1 MIEARPHPT
10 LVEGRDDYSSD
21 AYFKATLFDDGARVD
36 EGVIVFKVD
45 FDCNVRSIN
54 AYINRGNL
62 KYGLRLKC
70 LNTSFFQLFESAEK
84 QMEVNI
90 PAEMVEGRLE
100 LEACIFA
107 PKEFDSFAPGPIN
120 SDYEQQIFS
129 LPKGSQVAICP
140 LPIIPIN
147 HDIVFNPPLNS
158 IIDIRKSQ
166 DEGELSTVVDK
177 NQNRLTIILP
187 VDAYDAWFITRSNR
201 FALRDPL
208 ANILVFPVLV
218 DAVYYLLN
226 KNNDQLE
233 EELNETKW
241 ARQLDHFLQSPYS
254 LQELRTNRE
263 NVYSAI
269 ENLLSNPVRKT
280 LLNLKEFAEM
290 SDPQQRN

>member
-10 LVEGRDDYSSD
+10 LLEGRDDYNSD
-21 AYFKATLFDDGARVD
+21 AYFKATLFDDGARID
-36 EGVIVFKVD
+36 KGVLVFKVD
-45 FDCNVRSIN
+45 FECNVNSIN
-54 AYINRGNL
+54 GYIKRGNL

-70 LNTSFFQLFESAEK
+70 LNTSFFQLFESPEK

-90 PAEMVEGRLE
+90 PAEMIEGRLE
-100 LEACIFA
+100 MEAFIFA
-107 PKEFDSFAPGPIN
+107 PKQFDNFAPGQIN
-120 SDYEQQIFS
+120 PDYEQQIFS

-140 LPIIPIN
+140 LPTIPVN

-158 IIDIRKSQ
+158 IIDIKKSQ
-166 DEGELSTVVDK
+166 DSEELSTVVDK
-177 NQNRLTIILP
+177 DQNRLTIILP

-218 DAVYYLLN
+218 DAVYYLIN

-241 ARQLDHFLQSPYS
+241 ARQLDHFLQSPFS
-254 LQELRTNRE
+254 LLELRSNPE

-290 SDPQQRN
+290 SDPQQRD